1 MNKPFSMK
9 YAVAALLCAYAM
21 APTVASA
28 TGEQPDGV
36 NIGAYHVD
44 AASAGNG
51 PYTVIFESGFAS
63 DLSVWRRVAPEIAKS
78 AKVFV
83 YSRAGIGKSDAR
95 PEPRTPQRSAA
106 EFEQVIDAAHL
117 SPPFILVGHSYGGY
131 LIRLFA
137 QRHPEQVAG
146 MVFVDASM
154 ERFDTELKKLD
165 AAKVAQDQKYLDSLT
180 PAPLKAESKLVDEAF
195 AAASL
200 LPAPKLPDVPAVV
213 LTSTMVREQPEFF
226 MHTVPA
232 VAVWRS
238 LHEQLFTQFSSGSHV
253 VTANSGHNIHLE
265 EPALVAGAIQQVIAS
280 ATEKE
285 QRRVRKLAQEKLLG
299 TLDRAGALLQSKRDG
314 EAGQLVAS
322 ALKESGYGENEINGL
337 GYTMLG
343 KRKQPQVAAL
353 VMKFNADTFPASAN
367 AHDSYGEL
375 LLELKQPLQAKAQF
389 QQAIALGAAGGKS
402 PQAMEGYRGN
412 LAKAEKALAQ

>member
-1 MNKPFSMK
+1 MKQPFSRNFA
-9 YAVAALLCAYAM
+9 AVVLMCAFTA
-21 APTVASA
+21 ASA
-28 TGEQPDGV
+28 MDATGQDGV
-36 NIGAYHVD
+36 NVGPYHVD
-44 AASAGNG
+44 AVSAGSG

-63 DLSVWRRVAPEIAKS
+63 DLSVWRKVAPDVAKS

-95 PEPRTPQRSAA
+95 PEPRTPQRSSA
-106 EFEQVIDAAHL
+106 ELDQAIEAAHL

-146 MVFVDASM
+146 MVFVDPSM
-154 ERFDTELKKLD
+154 ERFDTELKKID
-165 AAKVAQDQKYLDSLT
+165 AAKVAQDQRYLDSLT
-180 PAPLKAESKLVDEAF
+180 PAPLKAESKLVDDAF

-200 LPAPKLPDVPAVV
+200 LPAPRLPDVPAVV

-238 LHEQLFTQFSSGSHV
+238 LHEQLFLQFSSGSHV

-265 EPALVAGAIQQVIAS
+265 EPALVTGAIQQVIAG
-280 ATEKE
+280 AAAQD
-285 QRRVRKLAQEKLLG
+285 QRRAHKLAQDRLLNAV
-299 TLDRAGALLQSKRDG
+299 DRAAVLLQAQRGG
-314 EAGQLVAS
+314 EAGQLVDS
-322 ALKESGYGENEINGL
+322 ALKESRFSESEINGL
-337 GYTMLG
+337 GYMVLG
-343 KRKQPQVAAL
+343 KRKQPELAAL

-389 QQAIALGAAGGKS
+389 EQAVALGTAGGKS
-402 PQAMEGYRGN
+402 PQAMAGFRAN
-412 LAKAEKALAQ
+412 LAKAVQALAQ

>member
-1 MNKPFSMK
+1 MKQLFSGKLAAAALMSACVMAS
-9 YAVAALLCAYAM
+9 AVAA
-21 APTVASA
+21 
-28 TGEQPDGV
+28 GQDGV
-36 NIGAYHVD
+36 NVGSYHVD
-44 AASAGNG
+44 AASAGSG

-63 DLSVWRRVAPEIAKS
+63 DLSVWRKVAPEIAKS
-78 AKVFV
+78 AKVFF

-95 PEPRTPQRSAA
+95 PEPRTPQRSSA
-106 EFEQVIDAAHL
+106 ELDQLIEAAHL

-146 MVFVDASM
+146 MVFVDPSM

-195 AAASL
+195 TAASL
-200 LPAPKLPDVPAVV
+200 QPAPRLPDVPAVV

-238 LHEQLFTQFSSGSHV
+238 LHEQLFLQFSSGSHV

-265 EPALVAGAIQQVIAS
+265 EPALVAGAIQQVIAG
-280 ATEKE
+280 ATAQD
-285 QRRVRKLAQEKLLG
+285 QRRVHKLAQENLLRA
-299 TLDRAGALLQSKRDG
+299 LDRAVVLLQAQRGS
-314 EAGQLVAS
+314 EAGQLVDS
-322 ALKESGYGENEINGL
+322 ALKESRFGENEINGV
-337 GYTMLG
+337 GYMMLG
-343 KRKQPQVAAL
+343 KRKQPQLAAL

-375 LLELKQPLQAKAQF
+375 LLEVKQPLQAKAQF
-389 QQAIALGAAGGKS
+389 QQAIALGTASEKS
-402 PQAMEGYRGN
+402 PQSMEGYRKN
-412 LAKAEKALAQ
+412 LAKAEQALAR

>member
-1 MNKPFSMK
+1 MKQLFSGKIAAVALMSACVMAS
-9 YAVAALLCAYAM
+9 AVAA
-21 APTVASA
+21 
-28 TGEQPDGV
+28 GQDGV
-36 NIGAYHVD
+36 NVGSYHVD
-44 AASAGNG
+44 AASAGSG
-51 PYTVIFESGFAS
+51 PYTVIFEAGFAS
-63 DLSVWRRVAPEIAKS
+63 DLSVWRKVAPEIAKS

-95 PEPRTPQRSAA
+95 PEARTPQRSSA
-106 EFEQVIDAAHL
+106 EFEQVIEAAHL
-117 SPPFILVGHSYGGY
+117 SPPYILVGHSYGGY

-146 MVFVDASM
+146 MVFVDPSM

-165 AAKVAQDQKYLDSLT
+165 AAKVAQDQQYLDSLT
-180 PAPLKAESKLVDEAF
+180 PAPLKAESKLVDDAF
-195 AAASL
+195 SAASL
-200 LPAPKLPDVPAVV
+200 QPAPRLPDVPAVV

-238 LHEQLFTQFSSGSHV
+238 LHEQLFLQFSSGSHV

-265 EPALVAGAIQQVIAS
+265 EPALVAGAIQQVMAG
-280 ATEKE
+280 ATARE
-285 QRRVRKLAQEKLLG
+285 QRRAHKLAQENLLNA
-299 TLDRAGALLQSKRDG
+299 LDRALVLLQAQRGG
-314 EAGQLVAS
+314 EAGQLVDG
-322 ALKESGYGENEINGL
+322 ALKESRFGENEINGV
-337 GYTMLG
+337 GYMMLG
-343 KRKQPQVAAL
+343 KRKQPQLAAL

-389 QQAIALGAAGGKS
+389 QQAVALGAAGDKS
-402 PQAMEGYRGN
+402 PQAMEGYRKN
-412 LAKAEKALAQ
+412 LVRAEQALAQ